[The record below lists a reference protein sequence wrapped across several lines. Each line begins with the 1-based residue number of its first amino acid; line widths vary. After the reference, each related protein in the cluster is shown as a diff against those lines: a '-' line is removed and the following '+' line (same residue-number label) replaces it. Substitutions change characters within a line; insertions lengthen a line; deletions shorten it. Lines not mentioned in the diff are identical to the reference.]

1 MKKII
6 LIFIATIVVMLNT
19 CSDNP
24 VNPGDNVPPGRR
36 DYVWTVDTIDI
47 PFSTIRRLWGISPN
61 DFWAIVSGSDLSR
74 TIWHYDGNIWTTDGI
89 SRNLEP
95 TAIFGFSSN
104 NIWIGGSDGRI
115 WYYDGNVWNEDTV
128 LNVVPGK
135 GIVFENIWGES
146 RDNVYAVGAY
156 TDDNLLFNNGVIAH
170 YDGNA
175 WSLVN
180 IEPISNSLVK
190 IYKDFYTNQY
200 FLRSI
205 KNSLQQDST
214 KILKFSGTNLTEIY
228 GGTFSR
234 ENVANMELI
243 GREVYFVTGRE
254 INKYNGSQFETISV
268 VNEPNYANGIWGRNQ
283 KDLFL
288 AMLDG
293 VAHYNGKDVQYLFK
307 FDQST
312 THLTAGYVFDKVV
325 FFSARN
331 RIDGSTFIYKGELSQ
346 K

>member
-1 MKKII
+1 
-6 LIFIATIVVMLNT
+6 MLNT

-24 VNPGDNVPPGRR
+24 VNNDDNIPPGRR

-47 PFSTIRRLWGISPN
+47 PFSTFRRMWGTSPN
-61 DFWAIVSGSDLSR
+61 DFWAIASAGNFDQ
-74 TIWHYDGNIWTTDGI
+74 TIYHFDGNMWKTDGI
-89 SRNLEP
+89 YRNIDPLSIWG
-95 TAIFGFSSN
+95 TASDKIWLGGADGEIWSN
-104 NIWIGGSDGRI
+104 EGTD
-115 WYYDGNVWNEDTV
+115 WNEDTV

-146 RDNVYAVGAY
+146 WNNVYAVGAY

-170 YDGNA
+170 YNGNA

-190 IYKDFYTNQY
+190 IYKDFTTNQY
-200 FLRSI
+200 FVRAI

-214 KILKFSGTNLTEIY
+214 KIFKFSGTNLTEIY

-243 GREVYFVTGRE
+243 GREVYFVTGRK
-254 INKYNGSQFETISV
+254 INKYNGSQFETIYV
-268 VNEPNYANGIWGRNQ
+268 VNEPNYANAIWGRSQ

-293 VAHYNGKDVQYLFK
+293 LAHYNGKDVQYLFN
-307 FDQST
+307 FDHNT
-312 THLTAGYVFDKVV
+312 THLSGGYVFDSVV

-331 RIDGSTFIYKGELSQ
+331 FIDGLTLVYKGELSQ